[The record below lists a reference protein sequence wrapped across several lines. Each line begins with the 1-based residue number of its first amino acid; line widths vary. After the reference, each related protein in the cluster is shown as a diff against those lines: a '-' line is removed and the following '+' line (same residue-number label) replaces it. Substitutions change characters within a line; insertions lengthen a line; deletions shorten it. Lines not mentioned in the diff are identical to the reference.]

1 MTYESASSGPG
12 EQFRLSRIR
21 PDVPRANMVSPT
33 THYSAPM
40 WDVPQPQHF
49 RLPRFETSI
58 ITVSAICIAL
68 SIYGYIS
75 LSNASTTAYLAFLA
89 SFPLV
94 VVLGFFIHLDRH
106 EPEPL
111 WTKSV
116 AFVWGAGVAI
126 VGASVLNSALL
137 LNATLVLGDEMEAMR
152 WTAVYV
158 APPVEET
165 LKALGVLFIILARR
179 STIHSLIDGIVYAGF
194 SGAGFAFIENIQ
206 YFLQASQE
214 GSAAL
219 TVTVILRGVF
229 SPFLHPMATSFT
241 GLALAFA
248 LIRIRSWLPRTIVS
262 LLGLTIAMYVHGLW
276 NYAGTSE
283 AASFITNYL
292 FVEIPL
298 FVGWMI
304 VLTWISRRELKTVRE
319 GLIPYVQAG
328 WVLPAEVVMVSE
340 KAGRRTAMNWVK
352 PAGKDAQ
359 KAMRRFLSN
368 LAALGLDQ
376 KLQERLGADDSR
388 IELDRQLVAQVSQ
401 DRQFFLNAMT
411 QTTLNNAR

>member
-1 MTYESASSGPG
+1 MLSS
-12 EQFRLSRIR
+12 
-21 PDVPRANMVSPT
+21 
-33 THYSAPM
+33 
-40 WDVPQPQHF
+40 
-49 RLPRFETSI
+49 
-58 ITVSAICIAL
+58 
-68 SIYGYIS
+68 
-75 LSNASTTAYLAFLA
+75 
-89 SFPLV
+89 
-94 VVLGFFIHLDRH
+94 
-106 EPEPL
+106 
-111 WTKSV
+111 
-116 AFVWGAGVAI
+116 GVAI
-126 VGASVLNSALL
+126 VGSSVLNSALL

-214 GSAAL
+214 GSATL

-241 GLALAFA
+241 GLTLAFA
-248 LIRIRSWLPRTIVS
+248 LIRLRSWLPRTIVS
-262 LLGLTIAMYVHGLW
+262 LLGLSIAMYVHGLW

-283 AASFITNYL
+283 ATSFITNYL

-388 IELDRQLVAQVSQ
+388 IELDRQLVAQVTQ
-401 DRQFFLNAMT
+401 DRQFFLNVMT

>member
-1 MTYESASSGPG
+1 
-12 EQFRLSRIR
+12 
-21 PDVPRANMVSPT
+21 
-33 THYSAPM
+33 
-40 WDVPQPQHF
+40 
-49 RLPRFETSI
+49 
-58 ITVSAICIAL
+58 
-68 SIYGYIS
+68 
-75 LSNASTTAYLAFLA
+75 
-89 SFPLV
+89 
-94 VVLGFFIHLDRH
+94 
-106 EPEPL
+106 
-111 WTKSV
+111 
-116 AFVWGAGVAI
+116 
-126 VGASVLNSALL
+126 
-137 LNATLVLGDEMEAMR
+137 
-152 WTAVYV
+152 
-158 APPVEET
+158 
-165 LKALGVLFIILARR
+165 
-179 STIHSLIDGIVYAGF
+179 
-194 SGAGFAFIENIQ
+194 
-206 YFLQASQE
+206 
-214 GSAAL
+214 
-219 TVTVILRGVF
+219 
-229 SPFLHPMATSFT
+229 
-241 GLALAFA
+241 
-248 LIRIRSWLPRTIVS
+248 
-262 LLGLTIAMYVHGLW
+262 MYVHGLW

-359 KAMRRFLSN
+359 KAMRRFLSH

-401 DRQFFLNAMT
+401 DRRCFLNAMT

>member
-40 WDVPQPQHF
+40 WDVPQPRHF

-58 ITVSAICIAL
+58 IAVSAICIAL

-75 LSNASTTAYLAFLA
+75 LSDVSTTAYLAFLA
-89 SFPLV
+89 SFPLI

-111 WTKSV
+111 WTKIV

-126 VGASVLNSALL
+126 VGASMLNSALL

-229 SPFLHPMATSFT
+229 SPFLHPIHIIHRPCSRFCADSPTLLATPYHRQPS
-241 GLALAFA
+241 G
-248 LIRIRSWLPRTIVS
+248 IKHRNVRSRIVELCGNLRSYQFYYQLS
-262 LLGLTIAMYVHGLW
+262 LCRD
-276 NYAGTSE
+276 S
-283 AASFITNYL
+283 
-292 FVEIPL
+292 
-298 FVGWMI
+298 
-304 VLTWISRRELKTVRE
+304 TVR
-319 GLIPYVQAG
+319 
-328 WVLPAEVVMVSE
+328 
-340 KAGRRTAMNWVK
+340 R
-352 PAGKDAQ
+352 
-359 KAMRRFLSN
+359 
-368 LAALGLDQ
+368 LDDC
-376 KLQERLGADDSR
+376 ADLDFTTR
-388 IELDRQLVAQVSQ
+388 IEDRS
-401 DRQFFLNAMT
+401 
-411 QTTLNNAR
+411 